1 MKKLCVVVG
10 CISLINFSCHKNHDL
25 DLQAPRKADLII
37 PGTKELVFKATEI
50 YSNLSAI
57 RRRIEIINRKTN
69 ALLGELFITLGCN
82 DPNDNLYRKIKYE
95 PEKFSGQIT
104 FESNHHLEFT
114 KKILNGKV
122 VKVKKLACNGPDT
135 NQRMEGSCSQ
145 SQIISCFESTVDAM
159 NWLEYASCALQGL
172 LCFPRILGTCIK
184 KLCNSS
190 IFFQS

>member
-10 CISLINFSCHKNHDL
+10 CISLIHISCHKNQDL
-25 DLQAPRKADLII
+25 DFQAPQKADLLIS
-37 PGTKELVFKATEI
+37 GTKELVFKATEI
-50 YSNLSAI
+50 YSKLSAI

-69 ALLGELFITLGCN
+69 ALLGEIFISLGCN

-95 PEKFSGQIT
+95 PEKFTGQIT

-122 VKVKKLACNGPDT
+122 VKVKKLACNSPES

-145 SQIISCFESTVDAM
+145 SQIYSCFESTVDDM
-159 NWLEYASCALQGL
+159 NWLEYASCTVQGL
-172 LCFPRILGTCIK
+172 WCFPRILGTCK
-184 KLCNSS
+184 KELCNS
-190 IFFQS
+190 

>member
-1 MKKLCVVVG
+1 MKKLCVVLG
-10 CISLINFSCHKNHDL
+10 CISLIHFSCHKNHDL

-50 YSNLSAI
+50 YSKLYAI
-57 RRRIEIINRKTN
+57 RRRIEIINSKTN
-69 ALLGELFITLGCN
+69 SRLAEIFVTLGCN

-122 VKVKKLACNGPDT
+122 VMVKKLACNDPVS
-135 NQRMEGSCSQ
+135 NQMMEGSCSQ
-145 SQIISCFESTVDAM
+145 SQINSCFENAVDDM
-159 NWLEYASCALQGL
+159 NWLEYASCTLQVL
-172 LCFPRILGTCIK
+172 WCFPKVFTGCIK

-190 IFFQS
+190 ILLQS

>member
-10 CISLINFSCHKNHDL
+10 CISLIHFSCQKNQDL
-25 DLQAPRKADLII
+25 DLQAPRKADLLVH
-37 PGTKELVFKATEI
+37 GTKELVFKATEI
-50 YSNLSAI
+50 YSELSAI

-69 ALLGELFITLGCN
+69 AVLGEIFITLGCN

-122 VKVKKLACNGPDT
+122 VKVKKLACNSPDT
-135 NQRMEGSCSQ
+135 NQRMEGSCTQ
-145 SQIISCFESTVDAM
+145 SLIYLCFENTVGDM
-159 NWLEYASCALQGL
+159 NWLEYASCTVKGL
-172 LCFPRILGTCIK
+172 WCFPNILVKCK
-184 KLCNSS
+184 EKLCNS
-190 IFFQS
+190 

>member
-10 CISLINFSCHKNHDL
+10 CISLINFSCQKNLDL
-25 DLQAPRKADLII
+25 ALQAPRNAELSV

-50 YSNLSAI
+50 YSKMSAI
-57 RRRIEIINRKTN
+57 KRRIEIINRKTN
-69 ALLGELFITLGCN
+69 VLLGELFITLGCN

-104 FESNHHLEFT
+104 FESNHYLEFT

-122 VKVKKLACNGPDT
+122 VKVKKLSCNGPDT

-145 SQIISCFESTVDAM
+145 SQINSCFESTVDDM
-159 NWLEYASCALQGL
+159 NWLEYASCTVQGL
-172 LCFPRILGTCIK
+172 WCFPRILFKCRKT
-184 KLCNSS
+184 LCNSS
-190 IFFQS
+190 LFQS